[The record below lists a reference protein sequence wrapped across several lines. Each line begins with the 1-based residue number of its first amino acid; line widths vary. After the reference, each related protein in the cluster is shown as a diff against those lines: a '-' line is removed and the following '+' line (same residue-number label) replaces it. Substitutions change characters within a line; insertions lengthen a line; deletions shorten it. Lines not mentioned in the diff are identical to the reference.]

1 MQIVNV
7 SVAERRRFVPV
18 RGWDSV
24 IAALTLFGNGY
35 SRAAWKAEDDV
46 LESIAE
52 SAGDLG
58 ALLFILGS
66 PEAGKRSNLVDKLLL
81 EAGQTLEYRPRFS
94 RSYDYDGA
102 GTPFMKTTVDINNI
116 GDDMYCIG
124 LNAAYVGDEPEA
136 GLAEYLGIPRTLL
149 SCTVEV
155 ETNPVAGNR
164 FEFDFEPI
172 LRRLES
178 VLNTRKITGMQVAR
192 AMMRHGDEVGVL
204 TLDEIRG
211 LCVRI
216 QLGRVERRMK
226 FDRRTGT
233 ERDTWSI
240 DGRLLSGEL
249 RRDYGAENE
258 DAKATPTLE
267 IVVSSAQRSNWE
279 ADPIWKFEQQ
289 QAAILL
295 AQRIAR
301 VLK

>member
-18 RGWDSV
+18 LGWDSV
-24 IAALTLFGNGY
+24 VTALTLFGNGY
-35 SRAAWKAEDDV
+35 SRAAWKAEDNV
-46 LESIAE
+46 LGSIAE
-52 SAGDLG
+52 SAGDFG
-58 ALLFILGS
+58 SLLFMLGS
-66 PEAGKRSNLVDKLLL
+66 REAGKRSNLVDKLLL
-81 EAGQTLEYRPRFS
+81 EAGQTLEHRSRFS

-102 GTPFMKTTVDINNI
+102 GTPFMKTTVDINSI

-124 LNAAYVGDEPEA
+124 LYAAYVGDEPEA
-136 GLAEYLGIPRTLL
+136 GLAESLGIPRALL

-155 ETNPVAGNR
+155 EADPVAGHR

-178 VLNTRKITGMQVAR
+178 VLGTRKITGMQVAR
-192 AMMRHGDEVGVL
+192 AMMQNRDEGAVF
-204 TLDEIRG
+204 TLGETRG
-211 LCVRI
+211 LRVRI
-216 QLGRVERRMK
+216 QPGRVEHRMK
-226 FDRRTGT
+226 YDRRTGV

-249 RRDYGAENE
+249 ARDYGAEDE

-267 IVVSSAQRSNWE
+267 IVVSSAKRSNRE

-295 AQRIAR
+295 ANRIAR